1 MNNSYAYE
9 HTGAMAEIVAQW
21 EADGRAYAVIAARIA
36 SDPRANALAKAAAVA
51 SPITMGGEAGF
62 RQMMASLMSSKHWR
76 KKRAGCLNVARAA
89 QIKGDHGTARA
100 FLAKAAWC
108 RKSEMIYRA
117 AEAADEPS
125 EAAAWASYDTAH
137 SSLISMIESTVA

>member
-1 MNNSYAYE
+1 MSAHE
-9 HTGAMAEIVAQW
+9 TTGAMAEIMAKW

-36 SDPRANALAKAAAVA
+36 SDPRANALAKAAAYA
-51 SPITMGGEAGF
+51 DPITMGGEAGF
-62 RQMMASLMSSKHWR
+62 HQMMASLMSSKHWR

-117 AEAADEPS
+117 AETADEPS
-125 EAAAWASYDTAH
+125 EEAAWAAYDTAH
-137 SSLISMIESTVA
+137 SALISMIKSTVA